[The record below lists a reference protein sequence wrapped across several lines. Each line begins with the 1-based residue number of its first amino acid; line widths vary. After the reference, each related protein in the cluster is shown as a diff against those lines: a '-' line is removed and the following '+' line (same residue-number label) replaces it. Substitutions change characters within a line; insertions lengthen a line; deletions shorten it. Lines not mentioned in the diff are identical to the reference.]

1 MGEKTFNL
9 IPKEVTP
16 VNTRYRRIHTKI
28 PVPESIEILEKLQKF
43 EPHSMSG
50 QPPVIWNIA
59 SGVNVYDKWGNIWLD
74 FSSGVLVTNTGHC
87 AQEIKEAIIKQA
99 KKGLIHNYC
108 FPSEI
113 RATLAEKL
121 ISITPPELDKVFFLT
136 TGSEVAENAIKLAR
150 TYGQQRFGK
159 EKICIVSFDKAF
171 HGRTLG
177 AQMIGGIPVLKEWIV
192 NLDKD
197 MVQVPFPDGF
207 RTKDTSFG
215 LFVKSLEELNI
226 KPSRVAGVILETYQ
240 GGNASFAPKEYIQQ
254 LSRWC
259 KENNTLLIFDEIQA
273 AFGRTGTMF
282 GFEHYDVIPD
292 IMCLGKGITSS
303 LPLSAVIG
311 KAEIMNIFPP
321 GEMTSTHSGNP
332 ICCAASIAN
341 IDKILRENLVEN
353 AKNMGNVLFE
363 GLNKLKNK
371 YDSVIGVVHG
381 KGLVAGVQLIKPGG
395 IEPNGDLAFD
405 VISRCVEKGLLFF
418 APVGFGGATIKICP
432 PIVIT
437 EEAIMEGLQ
446 VIDEAFEEVLSGR
459 GE

>member
-16 VNTRYRRIHTKI
+16 VNTRYRRIKTKI

-50 QPPVIWNIA
+50 QPPVIWNSA

-99 KKGLIHNYC
+99 EKGLIHNYC

-113 RATLAEKL
+113 RANLAEKL
-121 ISITPPELDKVFFLT
+121 ISITPPELDKIFFLT
-136 TGSEVAENAIKLAR
+136 TGSEVTENAIKLAR

-177 AQMIGGIPVLKEWIV
+177 AQMIGGIPALKEWIV

-207 RTKDTSFG
+207 RTKDTSFEF
-215 LFVKSLEELNI
+215 FVKSLEELNI
-226 KPSRVAGVILETYQ
+226 EPSRVAGVILETYQ
-240 GGNASFAPKEYIQQ
+240 GGSASFAPKEYIKQ

-259 KENNTLLIFDEIQA
+259 KENNALLIFDEIQA

-292 IMCLGKGITSS
+292 LMCLGKGITSS

-311 KAEIMNIFPP
+311 KAEIMDIYAP

-341 IDKILRENLVEN
+341 IDKILRENVVEN
-353 AKNMGNVLFE
+353 AKNMGNILFD
-363 GLNKLKNK
+363 GLSKLKNK
-371 YDSVIGVVHG
+371 YDSVIGAIHG

-395 IEPNGDLAFD
+395 IEPYGDLAFD
-405 VISRCVEKGLLFF
+405 VVSRCIEKGLLFF

-432 PIVIT
+432 PLVIT
-437 EEAIMEGLQ
+437 EEAIMDGLQ
-446 VIDEAFEEVLSGR
+446 VIDEAFEEILSER
-459 GE
+459 G

>member
-16 VNTRYRRIHTKI
+16 VNTRYRRIKTKI

-50 QPPVIWNIA
+50 QPPVIWNSA

-87 AQEIKEAIIKQA
+87 AHEIKEAIIKQA
-99 KKGLIHNYC
+99 EKGLIHNYC

-113 RATLAEKL
+113 RANLAEKL
-121 ISITPPELDKVFFLT
+121 ISITPPELDKIFFLT
-136 TGSEVAENAIKLAR
+136 TGSEVTENAIKLAR

-177 AQMIGGIPVLKEWIV
+177 AQMIGGIPALKEWIV

-207 RTKDTSFG
+207 RTKDTSFEF
-215 LFVKSLEELNI
+215 FVKSLEELNI
-226 KPSRVAGVILETYQ
+226 EPSRVAGVILETYQ
-240 GGNASFAPKEYIQQ
+240 GGSASFAPKEYIKQ

-259 KENNTLLIFDEIQA
+259 KENNALLIFDEIQA

-292 IMCLGKGITSS
+292 LMCLGKGITSS

-311 KAEIMNIFPP
+311 KAEIMDIYAP

-332 ICCAASIAN
+332 ICCAVSIAN
-341 IDKILRENLVEN
+341 IDKILRENVVEN
-353 AKNMGNVLFE
+353 AKNMGNILFD
-363 GLNKLKNK
+363 GLSKLKNK
-371 YDSVIGVVHG
+371 YDSVIGAIHG

-395 IEPNGDLAFD
+395 IEPYGDLAFD
-405 VISRCVEKGLLFF
+405 VVSRCIEKGLLFF

-432 PIVIT
+432 PLVIT
-437 EEAIMEGLQ
+437 EEAIMDGLQ
-446 VIDEAFEEVLSGR
+446 VIDEAFEEILSER
-459 GE
+459 G